1 VPFNNQQSV
10 DISSSGDNT
19 VVAALAGQSIYVRR
33 LFLSA
38 ATEVTVQFKSDT
50 TALSGPT
57 TILSML
63 LDDSGGRASDP
74 WLITQSGE
82 ALVISLGSAVQV
94 GGTIWFDYGPG

>member
-1 VPFNNQQSV
+1 MPFNNQQSV

-19 VVAALAGQSIYVRR
+19 VVAAQEGQSIYVRR

-38 ATEVTVQFKSDT
+38 ASEVTVQFKSDS

-63 LDDSGGRASDP
+63 LDDNAGRSSDP
-74 WLITQSGE
+74 WLITLPGE
-82 ALVISLGSAVQV
+82 PLVISLGSAVQV
-94 GGTIWFDYGPG
+94 GGTIWFDYGP